1 MISKIQYKRMLGVP
15 IGVQQVKNLTSIHED
30 VDLIPGLAQWVENPA
45 FGMSCGVKVK
55 TQLKSPLLWP

>member
-1 MISKIQYKRMLGVP
+1 MLSIRNNILISKIQYKRMLGVP

-45 FGMSCGVKVK
+45 LPWAVV
-55 TQLKSPLLWP
+55 QLAM